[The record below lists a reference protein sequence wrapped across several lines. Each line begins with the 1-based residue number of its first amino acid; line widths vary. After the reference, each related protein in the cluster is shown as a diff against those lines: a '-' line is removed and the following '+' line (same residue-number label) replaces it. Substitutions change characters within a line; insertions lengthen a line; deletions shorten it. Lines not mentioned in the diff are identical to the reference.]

1 MVTKKKVGT
10 VTPEECNE
18 IKYLFERRNGLI
30 ELSKILTADNKELYD
45 RLVMDLG
52 DTGTKF
58 QNWWSEKSAK
68 YGWESAMNGNWEINF
83 DTCAI
88 YSLCRRRRRE
98 LK

>member
-45 RLVMDLG
+45 RL
-52 DTGTKF
+52 
-58 QNWWSEKSAK
+58 
-68 YGWESAMNGNWEINF
+68 
-83 DTCAI
+83 
-88 YSLCRRRRRE
+88 
-98 LK
+98 